1 MSAADSE
8 LGRQWGV
15 DPSYLSQI
23 LIRLIGA
30 NFELSLTSDSRG
42 DQNLMP
48 WEAVRARRGA
58 FRIPRVSIAADP
70 HGIDFLCPRDVPDR
84 LGRWSAPG
92 EYPWDHRAPE
102 TGVGVM
108 PSFSPPFR
116 GGDRP
121 GTSASAARQSG
132 RPLEERGGLLVS
144 GLNK

>member
-70 HGIDFLCPRDVPDR
+70 HGIDFLCPRDVPTGSGAGRPRENIRGTIVHLR
-84 LGRWSAPG
+84 LGWGSCPLFLPLSGEETDLAPRPPLQDSQG
-92 EYPWDHRAPE
+92 AHWKNA
-102 TGVGVM
+102 VG
-108 PSFSPPFR
+108 FW
-116 GGDRP
+116 
-121 GTSASAARQSG
+121 
-132 RPLEERGGLLVS
+132 
-144 GLNK
+144 